1 MTIKKVSSV
10 KAKST
15 AKASKKPG
23 ATPRTRKKP
32 AGTRTRKTYV
42 RATVLSLLK
51 GSKLTRDE
59 LQSKVG
65 CASSALDRNLKIL
78 RDQGLIIAEGTR
90 PLQFSLKSE
99 QAAVPASAKESAAK
113 KSVPKS
119 RPATQKADL
128 RHELD
133 QFARRNAPKA
143 MVAEKVLTLKR
154 LAEAVP
160 PAVAKVLKSIVDD
173 YAGG

>member
-15 AKASKKPG
+15 SKAQKKSV
-23 ATPRTRKKP
+23 AAPRTRKKP
-32 AGTRTRKTYV
+32 AGARTRKTYV

-51 GSKLTRDE
+51 GTKLTRDE

-65 CASSALDRNLKIL
+65 CASSALDRNLKIM
-78 RDQGLIIAEGTR
+78 RDQGLIVAEGTR
-90 PLQFSLKSE
+90 PLHFSLKHE
-99 QAAVPASAKESAAK
+99 QAAVPASPKESVAK
-113 KSVPKS
+113 KAASKS
-119 RPATQKADL
+119 KPATQQADL

-160 PAVAKVLKSIVDD
+160 PAVAKVLKSIVED
-173 YAGG
+173 YASG